1 MPSDVHKAVALFLSL
16 FVGPL
21 TAWLKQIIK
30 YVTSGF
36 LCLVSIVYS
45 LSQEKDC
52 ASLYE
57 MKTYVEPNEIEPSL
71 VCIHHY
77 FLSALAVCYNLQF
90 PLIYIDIHHCVC
102 LSALA
107 SEHC

>member
-1 MPSDVHKAVALFLSL
+1 MSDINSMMFLNTIT
-16 FVGPL
+16 L
-21 TAWLKQIIK
+21 TYI
-30 YVTSGF
+30 T
-36 LCLVSIVYS
+36 VYS

>member
-1 MPSDVHKAVALFLSL
+1 MSDINSMMFLNTIT
-16 FVGPL
+16 L
-21 TAWLKQIIK
+21 TYI
-30 YVTSGF
+30 T
-36 LCLVSIVYS
+36 VYS
-45 LSQEKDC
+45 VSQEKDC

-71 VCIHHY
+71 VCIRHY
-77 FLSALAVCYNLQF
+77 ILSALAVCYNLQF
-90 PLIYIDIHHCVC
+90 PLIYTDIHHCVC